1 MDPEAQA
8 LQLRTA
14 GVTAENIY
22 RDLGVSGSLGANTRT
37 GWHRL
42 DGRLAQGDILVVAA
56 IDRIGRRWMNTMQ
69 TIAYLSHRG
78 VKIRSLSASERIW
91 ASYLEADPDTPEAL
105 IGHML
110 TIFISWCA
118 QQEALSI
125 SQRTKA
131 GLARARQN
139 GKVIGRPTRMT
150 ADQIEAARW
159 FRSAGIS
166 IRGIGRRMGVPFS
179 TVHRALASSSGAPGE
194 GAGKDG

>member
-1 MDPEAQA
+1 M
-8 LQLRTA
+8 
-14 GVTAENIY
+14 
-22 RDLGVSGSLGANTRT
+22 
-37 GWHRL
+37 
-42 DGRLAQGDILVVAA
+42 VAA

-150 ADQIEAARW
+150 DDQIEAARW

-166 IRGIGRRMGVPFS
+166 IRGIDGGWGCHSPLSIERWPAAAVPRARAPER
-179 TVHRALASSSGAPGE
+179 TVKKCGLPSSGL
-194 GAGKDG
+194 